1 MQLRYSIFNGKSP
14 RQEARAQRILNST
27 ISVTLYNTDILSQ
40 SSVTKSK
47 SVAAY
52 SSRASSHKSQTFNPT
67 WN

>member
-27 ISVTLYNTDILSQ
+27 ISVTLYNTDYLSQ

-47 SVAAY
+47 KRSCLLIP
-52 SSRASSHKSQTFNPT
+52 SKQPQKSNI
-67 WN
+67 